1 MAKSG
6 RGNAPRDRKRGGLAF
21 PKPPC
26 EPTPPRHP
34 GPPVPPG
41 PGETT
46 YPDPRKLIE
55 RLERLRKKK

>member
-6 RGNAPRDRKRGGLAF
+6 RGQAPRDRKRGGFAF

-34 GPPVPPG
+34 GPPRPPG
-41 PGETT
+41 PGERAH
-46 YPDPRKLIE
+46 PDPRRL
-55 RLERLRKKK
+55 LERLRKKG

>member
-6 RGNAPRDRKRGGLAF
+6 RGQAPRDRKRGGLGF

-34 GPPVPPG
+34 PPPRPAGPS
-41 PGETT
+41 ESAN
-46 YPDPRKLIE
+46 PDLQKL
-55 RLERLRKKK
+55 LERLRKKS